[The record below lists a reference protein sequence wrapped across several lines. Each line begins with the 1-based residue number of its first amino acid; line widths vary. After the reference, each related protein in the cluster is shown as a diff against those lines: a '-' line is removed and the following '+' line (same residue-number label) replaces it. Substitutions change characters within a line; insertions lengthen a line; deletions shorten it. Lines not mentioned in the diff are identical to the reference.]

1 MGAGCDGRAAAV
13 ARKQDADEDEDE
25 DEGEDEDEDEDE
37 NEDEVVVVMVL
48 SGVRAASPAD
58 GKIRGGR
65 RLPPGASAV
74 GLLPGGVGV
83 GRRGAVRGAH
93 SSGGGCASAGC

>member
-25 DEGEDEDEDEDE
+25 DEGEDEDEDE
-37 NEDEVVVVMVL
+37 NEDEVVVVVMAL
-48 SGVRAASPAD
+48 SGVRAASTAG